1 MQCVC
6 VHIHMKQEEKGE
18 KEEKWIG
25 TLLNH
30 IENSAK
36 FRGGSVIAEWFT
48 LYATTLNKTVKL
60 DQ

>member
-1 MQCVC
+1 
-6 VHIHMKQEEKGE
+6 MKQEEKGE